1 MGTFLRKKGT
11 KIRRLC
17 RGLSLFDDQKAAK
30 SCKGK
35 PTAIICNTVKGRGVS
50 FMENSVGWH
59 GKAPN
64 KEQYEQAVAEIKAS
78 VAAL

>member
-1 MGTFLRKKGT
+1 
-11 KIRRLC
+11 
-17 RGLSLFDDQKAAK
+17 
-30 SCKGK
+30 
-35 PTAIICNTVKGRGVS
+35 
-50 FMENSVGWH
+50 MENSVGWH